1 MTGITTP
8 LTRLLGI
15 PRPILLAGMAGGPT
29 TPELVAAVSRAG
41 GLGVFGLAGMSTDA
55 VRRDVAAAVQMAGG
69 APVGV
74 NVLISPAV
82 PRPGA
87 DPDRVAQVLAP
98 IREAMGLPHP
108 PPQGAPP
115 ATPRE
120 LVEAGLEAGA
130 TVVATGLGDPAVVA
144 DAARD
149 AGAPLVAMVSTVD
162 DARRVVEAGA
172 HAVVAQGSEAGGH
185 RSNFEV
191 PEQGEVPLV
200 GTMALVRQVVRAVD
214 VPVVAAGGIMDGA
227 GMAAAL
233 ALGASGVQLGTA
245 LLVAGEAGVPAGW
258 RSRIRHARDDETI
271 ITRALS
277 GRPARGLPNGPPI
290 RPGPAVT
297 ATASISDRRMRA
309 SASACPMISS
319 RHSTCARAAISGTTP
334 PKARCSSHCERMTL
348 DRMRPFPSASRTTT
362 AAAVS
367 SQLVSMPSTAS
378 GRARP
383 VPAANSGALEAWVMR
398 RSGTIRG

>member
-1 MTGITTP
+1 MTSLHTA

-41 GLGVFGLAGMSTDA
+41 GLGVFGLAGMGEDA
-55 VRRDVAAAVQMAGG
+55 VRQAVSRAVQLADG

-87 DPDRVAQVLAP
+87 DPDRVADVLGP
-98 IREAMGLPHP
+98 IRRDMGLPHP
-108 PPQGAPP
+108 PPPGPAP
-115 ATPRE
+115 ATALQ
-120 LVEAGLEAGA
+120 LVQAGLEAGA
-130 TVVATGLGDPAVVA
+130 TVVATGLGDPSVVA
-144 DAARD
+144 GAARD
-149 AGAPLVAMVSTVD
+149 AGAPVIAMVSTVD

-191 PEQGEVPLV
+191 RGQGEVPLV

-245 LLVAGEAGVPAGW
+245 LLVAEEAGVPDGW
-258 RSRIRHARDDETI
+258 RHRLRAARDDETI
-271 ITRALS
+271 VTRALS
-277 GRPARGLPNGPPI
+277 GRPARGLPNALTRALEGPGAMGWPEQNAAAADI
-290 RPGPAVT
+290 R
-297 ATASISDRRMRA
+297 
-309 SASACPMISS
+309 
-319 RHSTCARAAISGTTP
+319 RAAAQAGDAEHMSLWAGQAAGLAGP
-334 PKARCSSHCERMTL
+334 
-348 DRMRPFPSASRTTT
+348 DR
-362 AAAVS
+362 
-367 SQLVSMPSTAS
+367 
-378 GRARP
+378 
-383 VPAANSGALEAWVMR
+383 PAGVIMDEVMHQALAEMR
-398 RSGTIRG
+398 RLGHMAGG

>member
-1 MTGITTP
+1 MTGITTA

-41 GLGVFGLAGMSTDA
+41 GLGVFGLAGMSPDA

-98 IREAMGLPHP
+98 IRERMGLPHP
-108 PPQGAPP
+108 PPGGTPP
-115 ATPRE
+115 ATPLD

-144 DAARD
+144 GAARD
-149 AGAPLVAMVSTVD
+149 AGAPLLAMVSTVQ

-185 RSNFEV
+185 RSNFDV
-191 PEQGEVPLV
+191 PTQGEVPLV

-258 RSRIRHARDDETI
+258 RRRIRHARDDETI

-277 GRPARGLPNGPPI
+277 GRPARGLPNALT
-290 RPGPAVT
+290 RALDVPGAMGWPQQNAAAADV
-297 ATASISDRRMRA
+297 R
-309 SASACPMISS
+309 
-319 RHSTCARAAISGTTP
+319 RAAAADGDADHMSLWAGQAAGLAGP
-334 PKARCSSHCERMTL
+334 
-348 DRMRPFPSASRTTT
+348 DR
-362 AAAVS
+362 
-367 SQLVSMPSTAS
+367 
-378 GRARP
+378 
-383 VPAANSGALEAWVMR
+383 PAAQIMDEVMDQALAEMQRLGGMA
-398 RSGTIRG
+398 GG

>member
-98 IREAMGLPHP
+98 IREDMGLPHP
-108 PPQGAPP
+108 PPPGPAP

-277 GRPARGLPNGPPI
+277 GRPARGLPNALT
-290 RPGPAVT
+290 RALDAPGAMGWPHQNAAAADV
-297 ATASISDRRMRA
+297 R
-309 SASACPMISS
+309 
-319 RHSTCARAAISGTTP
+319 RAAAAEGDADHMSLWAGQAAGLAGP
-334 PKARCSSHCERMTL
+334 
-348 DRMRPFPSASRTTT
+348 DR
-362 AAAVS
+362 
-367 SQLVSMPSTAS
+367 
-378 GRARP
+378 
-383 VPAANSGALEAWVMR
+383 PAAQIMDEVMDQALAEMR
-398 RSGTIRG
+398 RLGGMAGG

>member
-41 GLGVFGLAGMSTDA
+41 GLGVFGLAGMSVDA

-87 DPDRVAQVLAP
+87 DPDRMAQVLAP
-98 IREAMGLPHP
+98 IREEMGLPHP
-108 PPQGAPP
+108 PPRGAPP
-115 ATPRE
+115 ATPCE
-120 LVEAGLEAGA
+120 LVEAGLDAGA

-144 DAARD
+144 DAARA
-149 AGAPLVAMVSTVD
+149 AGAPLIAMVSTVG

-172 HAVVAQGSEAGGH
+172 HVVVAQGSEAGGH

-200 GTMALVRQVVRAVD
+200 GTMALVRQVVRDVD

-245 LLVAGEAGVPAGW
+245 LLVAHEAGVPAGW
-258 RSRIRHARDDETI
+258 RSRIRDARDDETI

-277 GRPARGLPNGPPI
+277 GRPARGLPNALT
-290 RPGPAVT
+290 RALDAPGAMGWPQQNAAAADV
-297 ATASISDRRMRA
+297 R
-309 SASACPMISS
+309 
-319 RHSTCARAAISGTTP
+319 RAAAAGGDADHMSLWAGQAAGLAGP
-334 PKARCSSHCERMTL
+334 
-348 DRMRPFPSASRTTT
+348 DR
-362 AAAVS
+362 
-367 SQLVSMPSTAS
+367 
-378 GRARP
+378 
-383 VPAANSGALEAWVMR
+383 PAAQIMDEVMDQALAEMR
-398 RSGTIRG
+398 RLGGMAGG